1 MQNKTIKLKLFKKCH
16 VPDQAHNVTH
26 DLICQFRWTCT
37 VTIKG
42 DSTLFYFAPV
52 DASFFIP
59 WTASTGLHKCNLAT
73 VWAMS
78 TNSHRFLLR
87 GVFDPSSIYI
97 IDKLTSFRKQ
107 RLRASIQQRPCG
119 QGAGP
124 QGSRLSKQVS
134 GWDMALIILS
144 AKGGLQL
151 QTRSHSGDTTSR

>member
-1 MQNKTIKLKLFKKCH
+1 
-16 VPDQAHNVTH
+16 
-26 DLICQFRWTCT
+26 
-37 VTIKG
+37 
-42 DSTLFYFAPV
+42 
-52 DASFFIP
+52 
-59 WTASTGLHKCNLAT
+59 
-73 VWAMS
+73 MS

-151 QTRSHSGDTTSR
+151 QTLRHAATAATQQADK